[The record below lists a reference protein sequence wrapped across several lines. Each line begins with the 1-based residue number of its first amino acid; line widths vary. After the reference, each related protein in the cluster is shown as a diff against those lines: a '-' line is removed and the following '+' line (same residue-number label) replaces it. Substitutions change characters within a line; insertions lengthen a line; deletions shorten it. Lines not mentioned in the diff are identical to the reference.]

1 MANNPSNVLVT
12 RDLAAELTARVAQ
25 VPSGQLFILTD
36 QTTRRQCLPA
46 LRQIPALAQ
55 APVFSME
62 DGDDAKNIDTVIR
75 LWQWLGENGG
85 TRKSML
91 INLGGG
97 VVTDLGG
104 FAANTFKRGIRYINL
119 PTSLLSMV
127 DAAVGGKTGIN
138 FNGLKNEIGVI
149 HAAEAVLIDAGFLTT
164 LDAQNLLSGFA
175 EMLKHG
181 LLDTPS
187 HLDRLLAFD
196 FQQPDFD
203 SLSGLITLSLAVK
216 QRIVEQDPTEKGIR
230 KSLNLGHTIGHAFE
244 SFSHSQQR
252 PLLHGYAVAYG
263 MIAELFLAHKLC
275 GFPQKQLVEVVRFI
289 RENYGAFEIACKDYP
304 TLYDLMCH
312 DKKNDAVG
320 KINFTLLDDV
330 GQVHLDCHTTQ
341 DLIYQGLDFYRDS
354 VGL

>member
-1 MANNPSNVLVT
+1 
-12 RDLAAELTARVAQ
+12 
-25 VPSGQLFILTD
+25 
-36 QTTRRQCLPA
+36 
-46 LRQIPALAQ
+46 
-55 APVFSME
+55 ME
-62 DGDDAKNIDTVIR
+62 DGDDAKTIDTVVQ
-75 LWQWLGENGG
+75 LWQWLGEMGG

-91 INLGGG
+91 LNLGGG

-104 FAANTFKRGIRYINL
+104 FVANTFKRGIRYINL

-149 HAAEAVLIDAGFLTT
+149 HAAEAVLIDARFLTT
-164 LDAQNLLSGFA
+164 LDGRNLLSGFA

-196 FQQPDFD
+196 FQNPDF
-203 SLSGLITLSLAVK
+203 SVLSDLIALSLTVK
-216 QRIVEQDPTEKGIR
+216 QRIVDQDPTEKGIR

-263 MIAELFLAHKLC
+263 LIGELYLAHKCC
-275 GFPQKQLVEVVRFI
+275 GFPQKRLVEVVRFI
-289 RENYGAFEIACKDYP
+289 RENYGAFEITCDDYP
-304 TLYDLMCH
+304 VLYQLMCH
-312 DKKNDAVG
+312 DKKNEAVG
-320 KINFTLLDDV
+320 AVNFTLLDDV
-330 GQVHLDCHTTQ
+330 GQVHLDCHAEQ
-341 DLIYQGLDFYRDS
+341 ELIYQSLDFYRDS